1 MPVTSAW
8 DVAGGSALPRLVAY
22 ARAVTGTLRPPT
34 LLDHLVQEVKAT
46 LMPRD
51 VRAIS
56 LDEQGHE
63 ESASGASEHPGL
75 RAAVAEVIASG
86 LTWEEPQN
94 GGELLVLPLSGRR
107 ALLGVLAVE
116 CGRPLL
122 LTERLLLEG
131 LVAITTVALEGA
143 RLVAAAESSHRTWER
158 ATDAVD
164 LALVVLDRAGRI
176 ERANRAFALLLDRH
190 NTPMAGRPWAELLP
204 SDWHQSVRESLA
216 AETPTAVELSL
227 GGRTLAVT
235 TFRATAPEP
244 ERTVLVFEDQT
255 DRRRLQE
262 RLVQSEKLS
271 AIGQLIAGVAHDLNN
286 PLTSVVGFADFLAET
301 ADVPSRLREPLRVIQ
316 QEAERASKIVKN
328 LLSFARRQERRQLA
342 SLTPILEATIGL
354 FRNQLSGERIALQLD
369 LDPDLPDLDLS
380 PNQVQQVFV
389 NLIQNAAQAIIS
401 VHRPGTVRV
410 RARRWMEGVAVDV
423 SDDGP
428 GMLSQVAERV
438 FEPFFTTKDEGQ
450 GTGLGLSISQGIIKE
465 HGGRITLATA
475 PGAGATFTVEFPAR
489 VPGRIHPPAPVEP
502 AAPRGLRV
510 LVIDDEP
517 HILHYLRATL
527 EAWGHVVETAL
538 DGHTGLERALAGS
551 FDLILSDLRMPR
563 VGGREFYEQLM
574 VRSPEAAARVA
585 FSTGDT
591 VRGDT
596 MAFLEAQA
604 RPVLQKPFSLAELR
618 NLLRDAAAP

>member
-1 MPVTSAW
+1 MPAS
-8 DVAGGSALPRLVAY
+8 
-22 ARAVTGTLRPPT
+22 
-34 LLDHLVQEVKAT
+34 
-46 LMPRD
+46 
-51 VRAIS
+51 VRAIA

-63 ESASGASEHPGL
+63 ESASGQSEHPEMSP
-75 RAAVAEVIASG
+75 AIAEVVRSG
-86 LTWEEPQN
+86 LPY
-94 GGELLVLPLSGRR
+94 GAARAGRELVALPLPGRR
-107 ALLGVLAVE
+107 ALLGVLAVD
-116 CGRPLL
+116 CSRTLL
-122 LTERLLLEG
+122 PNERLLLDG

-143 RLVAAAESSHRTWER
+143 RLIAAAEASHRTWER
-158 ATDAVD
+158 AADAVD
-164 LALVVLDRAGRI
+164 LALVVLDRAGRV
-176 ERANRAFALLLDRH
+176 ERANRAFAMLLDRH
-190 NTPMAGRPWAELLP
+190 TTPMAGRPWADLLP
-204 SDWHQSVRESLA
+204 PDWHIAVRESLA
-216 AETPTAVELSL
+216 AALPTAVELSL

-235 TFRATAPEP
+235 AFRATALEP
-244 ERTVLVFEDQT
+244 ERAVLVFEDQT

-301 ADVPSRLREPLRVIQ
+301 AEVPPRLREPLRVIQ

-328 LLSFARRQERRQLA
+328 LLSFARRQESRQVA
-342 SLTPILEATIGL
+342 SLSPILEATVGL
-354 FRNQLSGERIALQLD
+354 FRNQLSGERIALQLE
-369 LDPDLPDLDLS
+369 LDPELPELDLS

-389 NLIQNAAQAIIS
+389 NLIQNAAHAIMA

-428 GMLSQVAERV
+428 GMLSQVAARV

-465 HGGRITLATA
+465 HGGRITLATT
-475 PGAGATFTVEFPAR
+475 PGAGATFTVEFPAP
-489 VPGRIHPPAPVEP
+489 VPGRIHPPPPVEP

-527 EAWGHVVETAL
+527 EAWGHTVETAM
-538 DGHTGLERALAGS
+538 DGQTGLERALADS

-563 VGGREFYEQLM
+563 VGGREFYEQLT
-574 VRSPEAAARVA
+574 VQSPDAARRVA

-596 MAFLEAQA
+596 MAFLEAQG
-604 RPVLQKPFSLAELR
+604 RPCLQKPFSLAELR
-618 NLLRDAAAP
+618 GLLRDAARP